1 MLKFSDLLYKN
12 FHPKFKI
19 DEIYPK
25 PLISLF
31 LKKGNLRK
39 WASYTDKYLIF
50 RNRIKHQLLKNYDLF
65 HITDQSNTV
74 YAKEIQKKSDAP
86 ILVTCHDL
94 IAIRQAKDEFKVAPK
109 ISKTGKLL
117 QSWIHSSL
125 TKANYFACDSNS
137 TLIDL
142 NRLVPNSLQKAEVI
156 HLGTDFTDAKNNKN
170 YFKKFSEFDPKNENF
185 IMHVGSAAWYKNRN
199 AVFKAFKLVKK
210 RFKDLKLV
218 LVGPKPQIIEL
229 DDFNITWL
237 KENIN
242 EIIILEKISEV
253 QLRNLYSHAKALLFP
268 SFIEGFGWPPLEAA
282 FCGCKVITSKTGA
295 IFDLLGDSATYIQP
309 NDQRSINEAIID
321 VFSTKEREK
330 HKVDLPSQE
339 DCRVNYYNLYSK
351 LIKN

>member
-1 MLKFSDLLYKN
+1 MLKFSESLYTK
-12 FHPKFKI
+12 FHPKFEI

-31 LKKGNLRK
+31 LKKGKLRK
-39 WASYTDKYLIF
+39 WASYTDKYLVF
-50 RNRIKHQLLKNYDLF
+50 RNCIKYQLLKNYDLF

-74 YAKEIQKKSDAP
+74 YAKEIKKKSDAP

-109 ISKTGKLL
+109 TSNTGKFL
-117 QSWIHSSL
+117 QSWILNSM
-125 TKANYFACDSNS
+125 KGADYFACDSNQ
-137 TLIDL
+137 TLKDL
-142 NRLVPNSLQKAEVI
+142 NRLIPDSCKRSEII
-156 HLGTDFTDAKNNKN
+156 HLGTDFPKRDNKDRLKRN
-170 YFKKFSEFDPKNENF
+170 SEFDPKKENF

-218 LVGPKPQIIEL
+218 LVGPKPQINEL
-229 DDFNITWL
+229 DDFKITWL
-237 KENIN
+237 RENIN

-282 FCGCKVITSKTGA
+282 LCNSKVITSKTGA

-330 HKVDLPSQE
+330 PKVDLPSEE